1 MVFDAGI
8 ASKFVSIA
16 SLEEMK
22 FSALRWWHSATRVYA
37 KKVRKGEVL

>member
-8 ASKFVSIA
+8 ASKFVNIA

-22 FSALRWWHSATRVYA
+22 FSALRWWYPATRQYA
-37 KKVRKGEVL
+37 KRVRKGEVL